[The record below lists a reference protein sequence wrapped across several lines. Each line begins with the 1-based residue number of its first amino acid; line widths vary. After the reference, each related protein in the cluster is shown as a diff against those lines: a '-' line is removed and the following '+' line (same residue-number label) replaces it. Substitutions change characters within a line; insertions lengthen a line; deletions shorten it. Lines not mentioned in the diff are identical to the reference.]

1 MVTGALVRLY
11 LGTRSTR
18 PDPVLLVLGEGVDV
32 EETHVGT
39 SAPVGAAHLDDETH
53 SLLGSTST
61 Q

>member
-18 PDPVLLVLGEGVDV
+18 PDPVLLVLGKTVDV
-32 EETHVGT
+32 EETRLSTV
-39 SAPVGAAHLDDETH
+39 PVGAAHLDDETH